1 MKRVV
6 TARVTIDHRIRARI
20 LLPCPEDRV
29 QLSFCA
35 IRRISCSISTR
46 KTLSKMVIMR
56 SEERRAYTV
65 GLYPYL
71 RTSLAI
77 FVAGFIIGLII
88 VARFPPLTDYFQDTI
103 ATFVKLF
110 AGIPRV
116 KLAGA
121 IFFNNAAKTL
131 LAIVLG
137 VVLGIAP
144 IIFLLA
150 NGIALG
156 VAWSLSAATRG
167 PWISLLSLLPH
178 GILEL
183 PAVFLG
189 TSIGLSIG
197 YHGVRRLVGKS
208 EIHSGADMIQ
218 GLRYFC
224 TVIIPLLIAAALV
237 EAFITPTLISPR

>member
-1 MKRVV
+1 
-6 TARVTIDHRIRARI
+6 
-20 LLPCPEDRV
+20 
-29 QLSFCA
+29 
-35 IRRISCSISTR
+35 
-46 KTLSKMVIMR
+46 MVIMR

-77 FVAGFIIGLII
+77 FGAGFVIGLII
-88 VARFPPLTDYFQDTI
+88 VSRFPPLTDYFQETI

-110 AGIPRV
+110 AGIPRF

-121 IFFNNAAKTL
+121 IFFNNAVKTL

-137 VVLGIAP
+137 IVLGIVP
-144 IIFLLA
+144 TIFLLA

-156 VAWSLSAATRG
+156 VAWSVSSATRG

-178 GILEL
+178 GVLEL

-197 YHGVRRLVGKS
+197 YHGVRRLAGNF
-208 EIHSGADMIQ
+208 EIHSGTEMVQ
-218 GLRYFC
+218 GLRYFF

>member
-1 MKRVV
+1 VSNCHS
-6 TARVTIDHRIRARI
+6 ARLEET
-20 LLPCPEDRV
+20 PFP
-29 QLSFCA
+29 
-35 IRRISCSISTR
+35 ISAQKIH
-46 KTLSKMVIMR
+46 SKMVIMR

-77 FVAGFIIGLII
+77 FGAGFVIGLII
-88 VARFPPLTDYFQDTI
+88 VARFPPLTDYFQETI

-110 AGIPRV
+110 AGIPRF

-121 IFFNNAAKTL
+121 IFFNNAVKTL

-137 VVLGIAP
+137 IVLGIVP
-144 IIFLLA
+144 TIFLLA

-156 VAWSLSAATRG
+156 VAWSVSVATRG

-197 YHGVRRLVGKS
+197 YRGVRRLAGNF
-208 EIHSGADMIQ
+208 EIHSGAEMVQ
-218 GLRYFC
+218 GLRYFF

>member
-1 MKRVV
+1 
-6 TARVTIDHRIRARI
+6 
-20 LLPCPEDRV
+20 
-29 QLSFCA
+29 
-35 IRRISCSISTR
+35 
-46 KTLSKMVIMR
+46 MVIMR

-65 GLYPYL
+65 KLYPYL

-77 FVAGFIIGLII
+77 FGAGFIIGLLI
-88 VARFPPLTDYFQDTI
+88 VDRFPPLTDYFQETI

-110 AGIPRV
+110 AGIPRF

-121 IFFNNAAKTL
+121 IFFNNAVKTL

-137 VVLGIAP
+137 IVLGIVP
-144 IIFLLA
+144 TIFLLA

-156 VAWSLSAATRG
+156 VAWSVSVATRG

-178 GILEL
+178 GVLEL

-197 YHGVRRLVGKS
+197 YHGVRRLAGNF
-208 EIHSGADMIQ
+208 EIHSGAEMVQ
-218 GLRYFC
+218 GLRYFF
-224 TVIIPLLIAAALV
+224 TVIIPLLIAAAVV

>member
-1 MKRVV
+1 
-6 TARVTIDHRIRARI
+6 
-20 LLPCPEDRV
+20 
-29 QLSFCA
+29 
-35 IRRISCSISTR
+35 
-46 KTLSKMVIMR
+46 MVIMR

-77 FVAGFIIGLII
+77 FGAGFVIGLII
-88 VARFPPLTDYFQDTI
+88 VARFPPLTDYFQETI

-110 AGIPRV
+110 AGIPRF

-121 IFFNNAAKTL
+121 IFFNNAVKTL

-137 VVLGIAP
+137 IVLGIVP
-144 IIFLLA
+144 TLFLLA

-156 VAWSLSAATRG
+156 VAWSVSATTRG

-178 GILEL
+178 GVLEL

-197 YHGVRRLVGKS
+197 YHGVRRLAGNF
-208 EIHSGADMIQ
+208 EIHSGAEMVQ
-218 GLRYFC
+218 GLRYFF

>member
-1 MKRVV
+1 
-6 TARVTIDHRIRARI
+6 
-20 LLPCPEDRV
+20 
-29 QLSFCA
+29 
-35 IRRISCSISTR
+35 
-46 KTLSKMVIMR
+46 MVIMR

-77 FVAGFIIGLII
+77 FSAGFVIGLII
-88 VARFPPLTDYFQDTI
+88 VARFPPLTDYFQETI
-103 ATFVKLF
+103 TTFVKLF
-110 AGIPRV
+110 AGIPRF
-116 KLAGA
+116 KLAGV
-121 IFFNNAAKTL
+121 IFFNNAVKTL

-137 VVLGIAP
+137 IVLGIVP
-144 IIFLLA
+144 TIFLLA
-150 NGIALG
+150 NGVALG
-156 VAWSLSAATRG
+156 VAWSVSSATRG

-178 GILEL
+178 GVLEL

-197 YHGVRRLVGKS
+197 YHGVRRLAGNF
-208 EIHSGADMIQ
+208 EIHSGTEMVQ
-218 GLRYFC
+218 GLRYFL

>member
-1 MKRVV
+1 
-6 TARVTIDHRIRARI
+6 
-20 LLPCPEDRV
+20 
-29 QLSFCA
+29 
-35 IRRISCSISTR
+35 
-46 KTLSKMVIMR
+46 MVIMR

-77 FVAGFIIGLII
+77 FGAGFVIGLLI
-88 VARFPPLTDYFQDTI
+88 VDRFPPLTDYFQETI

-110 AGIPRV
+110 AGIPRF

-121 IFFNNAAKTL
+121 IFFNNAVKTL

-137 VVLGIAP
+137 IVLGIVP
-144 IIFLLA
+144 TIFLLA

-156 VAWSLSAATRG
+156 VAWSVSSATRG

-178 GILEL
+178 GVLEL

-197 YHGVRRLVGKS
+197 YHGVRRLAGNF
-208 EIHSGADMIQ
+208 EIHSGAEMVQ
-218 GLRYFC
+218 GLRYFF

>member
-1 MKRVV
+1 
-6 TARVTIDHRIRARI
+6 
-20 LLPCPEDRV
+20 
-29 QLSFCA
+29 
-35 IRRISCSISTR
+35 
-46 KTLSKMVIMR
+46 MVIMR

-65 GLYPYL
+65 KLYPYL

-77 FVAGFIIGLII
+77 FGAGFVIGLII
-88 VARFPPLTDYFQDTI
+88 VDRFPPLTDYFQETI

-110 AGIPRV
+110 AGIPRF

-121 IFFNNAAKTL
+121 IFFNNAVKTL

-137 VVLGIAP
+137 IVLGIVP
-144 IIFLLA
+144 TLFLLA

-156 VAWSLSAATRG
+156 VAWSVSVATRG

-178 GILEL
+178 GVLEL

-197 YHGVRRLVGKS
+197 YHGVRRLAGNF
-208 EIHSGADMIQ
+208 EIHSGAEMVQ
-218 GLRYFC
+218 GLRYFF

>member
-1 MKRVV
+1 
-6 TARVTIDHRIRARI
+6 
-20 LLPCPEDRV
+20 
-29 QLSFCA
+29 
-35 IRRISCSISTR
+35 
-46 KTLSKMVIMR
+46 MR

-65 GLYPYL
+65 KLYPYL

-77 FVAGFIIGLII
+77 FGAGFIIGLLI
-88 VARFPPLTDYFQDTI
+88 VDRFPPLTDYFQETI

-110 AGIPRV
+110 AGIPRF

-121 IFFNNAAKTL
+121 IFFNNAVKTL

-137 VVLGIAP
+137 IVLGIVP
-144 IIFLLA
+144 TIFLLA

-156 VAWSLSAATRG
+156 VAWSVSVATRG

-178 GILEL
+178 GVLEL

-197 YHGVRRLVGKS
+197 YHGVRRLAGNF
-208 EIHSGADMIQ
+208 EIHSGAEMVQ
-218 GLRYFC
+218 GLRYFF

>member
-1 MKRVV
+1 
-6 TARVTIDHRIRARI
+6 
-20 LLPCPEDRV
+20 
-29 QLSFCA
+29 
-35 IRRISCSISTR
+35 
-46 KTLSKMVIMR
+46 MVIMR

-77 FVAGFIIGLII
+77 FGAGFVIGLII
-88 VARFPPLTDYFQDTI
+88 VARFPPLTDYFQETI

-110 AGIPRV
+110 AGIPRF

-121 IFFNNAAKTL
+121 IFFNNAVKTL

-137 VVLGIAP
+137 IVLGIVP
-144 IIFLLA
+144 TIFLLA

-156 VAWSLSAATRG
+156 VAWSVSSATRG

-178 GILEL
+178 GVLEL

-197 YHGVRRLVGKS
+197 YHGVRRLAGNF
-208 EIHSGADMIQ
+208 EIHSGAEMVQ
-218 GLRYFC
+218 GLRYFF

>member
-1 MKRVV
+1 
-6 TARVTIDHRIRARI
+6 
-20 LLPCPEDRV
+20 
-29 QLSFCA
+29 
-35 IRRISCSISTR
+35 
-46 KTLSKMVIMR
+46 
-56 SEERRAYTV
+56 V

-77 FVAGFIIGLII
+77 FGAGFVIGLII
-88 VARFPPLTDYFQDTI
+88 VARFPSLTDYFQETI
-103 ATFVKLF
+103 ATFVQLF
-110 AGIPRV
+110 AGIPRF

-121 IFFNNAAKTL
+121 IFFNNAVKTL

-137 VVLGIAP
+137 IIFGIVP
-144 IIFLLA
+144 TIFLLA

-156 VAWSLSAATRG
+156 VAWSVSAATRG

-208 EIHSGADMIQ
+208 EIHSGADMVQ
-218 GLRYFC
+218 GLRYFF

>member
-1 MKRVV
+1 
-6 TARVTIDHRIRARI
+6 
-20 LLPCPEDRV
+20 
-29 QLSFCA
+29 
-35 IRRISCSISTR
+35 
-46 KTLSKMVIMR
+46 MVIMR

-77 FVAGFIIGLII
+77 FGAGFVIGLLI
-88 VARFPPLTDYFQDTI
+88 VDRFPPLTDYFQETI

-110 AGIPRV
+110 AGIPRF

-121 IFFNNAAKTL
+121 IFFNNAVKTL

-137 VVLGIAP
+137 IVLGIVP
-144 IIFLLA
+144 TLFLLA

-156 VAWSLSAATRG
+156 VAWSVSATTRG

-197 YHGVRRLVGKS
+197 YHGVRRLAGNF
-208 EIHSGADMIQ
+208 EIHSGAEMVQ
-218 GLRYFC
+218 GLRYFF

>member
-1 MKRVV
+1 
-6 TARVTIDHRIRARI
+6 
-20 LLPCPEDRV
+20 
-29 QLSFCA
+29 
-35 IRRISCSISTR
+35 
-46 KTLSKMVIMR
+46 MVIMR

-77 FVAGFIIGLII
+77 FGAGFVIGLII
-88 VARFPPLTDYFQDTI
+88 VARFPPLTDYFQETI

-110 AGIPRV
+110 DGIPRF

-121 IFFNNAAKTL
+121 IFFNNAVKTL

-137 VVLGIAP
+137 IVLGIVP
-144 IIFLLA
+144 TIFLLA

-156 VAWSLSAATRG
+156 VAWSVSSATRG

-178 GILEL
+178 GVLEL

-197 YHGVRRLVGKS
+197 YHGVRRLAGNF
-208 EIHSGADMIQ
+208 EIHSGAEMVQ
-218 GLRYFC
+218 GLRYFF

>member
-1 MKRVV
+1 
-6 TARVTIDHRIRARI
+6 
-20 LLPCPEDRV
+20 
-29 QLSFCA
+29 
-35 IRRISCSISTR
+35 
-46 KTLSKMVIMR
+46 MVIMR

-77 FVAGFIIGLII
+77 FGAGFVIGLII
-88 VARFPPLTDYFQDTI
+88 VARFPPLTDYFQETI

-110 AGIPRV
+110 GGIPRF

-121 IFFNNAAKTL
+121 IFFNNAVKTL

-137 VVLGIAP
+137 IVLGIVP
-144 IIFLLA
+144 TIFLLA

-156 VAWSLSAATRG
+156 VAWSVSSATRG

-178 GILEL
+178 GVLEL

-197 YHGVRRLVGKS
+197 YHGVRRLAGNF
-208 EIHSGADMIQ
+208 EIHSGAEMVQ
-218 GLRYFC
+218 GLRYFF

>member
-1 MKRVV
+1 
-6 TARVTIDHRIRARI
+6 
-20 LLPCPEDRV
+20 
-29 QLSFCA
+29 
-35 IRRISCSISTR
+35 
-46 KTLSKMVIMR
+46 MVIMR

-77 FVAGFIIGLII
+77 FGAGFVIGLII
-88 VARFPPLTDYFQDTI
+88 VSRFPPLTDYFQETI

-110 AGIPRV
+110 AGIPRF

-121 IFFNNAAKTL
+121 IFFNNAVKTL

-137 VVLGIAP
+137 IVLGIVP
-144 IIFLLA
+144 TIFLLA

-156 VAWSLSAATRG
+156 VAWSVSSATRG

-178 GILEL
+178 GVLEL

-197 YHGVRRLVGKS
+197 YHGVRRLAGNF
-208 EIHSGADMIQ
+208 EIHSGAEMVQ
-218 GLRYFC
+218 GLRYFF

>member
-1 MKRVV
+1 
-6 TARVTIDHRIRARI
+6 
-20 LLPCPEDRV
+20 
-29 QLSFCA
+29 
-35 IRRISCSISTR
+35 
-46 KTLSKMVIMR
+46 MVIMR

-77 FVAGFIIGLII
+77 FGAGFVIGLII
-88 VARFPPLTDYFQDTI
+88 VSRFPPLTDYFQETI

-110 AGIPRV
+110 AGIPRF

-121 IFFNNAAKTL
+121 IFFNNAVKTL

-137 VVLGIAP
+137 IILGIVPA
-144 IIFLLA
+144 IFLLA

-197 YHGVRRLVGKS
+197 YHGVRRLAGNF
-208 EIHSGADMIQ
+208 EIHSGAEMVQ
-218 GLRYFC
+218 GLRYFF

>member
-1 MKRVV
+1 
-6 TARVTIDHRIRARI
+6 
-20 LLPCPEDRV
+20 
-29 QLSFCA
+29 
-35 IRRISCSISTR
+35 
-46 KTLSKMVIMR
+46 MVIMR

-77 FVAGFIIGLII
+77 FGAGFVIGLII
-88 VARFPPLTDYFQDTI
+88 VTRFPPLTDYFQETI

-110 AGIPRV
+110 AGIPRF

-121 IFFNNAAKTL
+121 IFFNNAVKTL

-137 VVLGIAP
+137 IVLGIVP
-144 IIFLLA
+144 TIFLLA

-156 VAWSLSAATRG
+156 VAWSVSSATRG

-178 GILEL
+178 GVLEL

-197 YHGVRRLVGKS
+197 YHGVRRLAGNF
-208 EIHSGADMIQ
+208 EIHSGAEMVQ
-218 GLRYFC
+218 GLRYFF

>member
-1 MKRVV
+1 
-6 TARVTIDHRIRARI
+6 
-20 LLPCPEDRV
+20 
-29 QLSFCA
+29 
-35 IRRISCSISTR
+35 
-46 KTLSKMVIMR
+46 MVIMR

-77 FVAGFIIGLII
+77 FGAGFVIGLII
-88 VARFPPLTDYFQDTI
+88 VARFPPLTDYFQETI

-110 AGIPRV
+110 AGIPRF

-121 IFFNNAAKTL
+121 IFFNNAVKTL

-137 VVLGIAP
+137 IVLGIVP
-144 IIFLLA
+144 TIFLLA

-156 VAWSLSAATRG
+156 VAWSVSSATRG

-197 YHGVRRLVGKS
+197 YHGVRRLAGNF
-208 EIHSGADMIQ
+208 EIHSGAEMVQ
-218 GLRYFC
+218 GLRYFF

>member
-1 MKRVV
+1 
-6 TARVTIDHRIRARI
+6 
-20 LLPCPEDRV
+20 
-29 QLSFCA
+29 
-35 IRRISCSISTR
+35 
-46 KTLSKMVIMR
+46 MR

-77 FVAGFIIGLII
+77 FGTGFVIGLII
-88 VARFPPLTDYFQDTI
+88 VSRFPPLTDYFQETI

-110 AGIPRV
+110 AGIPRF

-121 IFFNNAAKTL
+121 IFFNNAVKTL

-137 VVLGIAP
+137 IVLGIVP
-144 IIFLLA
+144 TIFLLA

-156 VAWSLSAATRG
+156 VAWSVSSATRG

-178 GILEL
+178 GVLEL

-197 YHGVRRLVGKS
+197 YHGVRRLAGNF
-208 EIHSGADMIQ
+208 EIHSGAEMVQ
-218 GLRYFC
+218 GLRYFF

>member
-1 MKRVV
+1 
-6 TARVTIDHRIRARI
+6 
-20 LLPCPEDRV
+20 
-29 QLSFCA
+29 
-35 IRRISCSISTR
+35 
-46 KTLSKMVIMR
+46 MVIMR

-77 FVAGFIIGLII
+77 FGAGFVIGLII
-88 VARFPPLTDYFQDTI
+88 VTRFPPLTDYFQETI

-110 AGIPRV
+110 AGIPRF

-121 IFFNNAAKTL
+121 IFFNNAVKTL

-137 VVLGIAP
+137 IVLGIVP
-144 IIFLLA
+144 TIFLLA

-156 VAWSLSAATRG
+156 VAWSVSVATRG

-197 YHGVRRLVGKS
+197 YHGVRRLAGNF
-208 EIHSGADMIQ
+208 EIHSGAEMVQ
-218 GLRYFC
+218 GLRYFF

>member
-1 MKRVV
+1 
-6 TARVTIDHRIRARI
+6 
-20 LLPCPEDRV
+20 
-29 QLSFCA
+29 
-35 IRRISCSISTR
+35 
-46 KTLSKMVIMR
+46 MVIMR

-77 FVAGFIIGLII
+77 FGAGFVIGLII
-88 VARFPPLTDYFQDTI
+88 VSRFPPLTDYFQETI
-103 ATFVKLF
+103 TTFVKLF
-110 AGIPRV
+110 AGIPRF

-121 IFFNNAAKTL
+121 IFFNNAVKTL

-137 VVLGIAP
+137 IVLGIVP
-144 IIFLLA
+144 TIFLLA

-156 VAWSLSAATRG
+156 VAWSVSSATRG

-178 GILEL
+178 GVLEL

-197 YHGVRRLVGKS
+197 YHGVRRLAGNF
-208 EIHSGADMIQ
+208 EIHSGAEMVQ
-218 GLRYFC
+218 GLRYFF

>member
-1 MKRVV
+1 
-6 TARVTIDHRIRARI
+6 
-20 LLPCPEDRV
+20 
-29 QLSFCA
+29 
-35 IRRISCSISTR
+35 
-46 KTLSKMVIMR
+46 
-56 SEERRAYTV
+56 V

-77 FVAGFIIGLII
+77 FGAGFVIGLII
-88 VARFPPLTDYFQDTI
+88 VARFPPLTDYFQETI

-110 AGIPRV
+110 AGIPRF

-121 IFFNNAAKTL
+121 IFFNNAVKTL

-137 VVLGIAP
+137 IVLGIVP
-144 IIFLLA
+144 TIFLLA

-156 VAWSLSAATRG
+156 VAWSVSSATRG

-178 GILEL
+178 GVLEL

-197 YHGVRRLVGKS
+197 YHGVRRLAGNF
-208 EIHSGADMIQ
+208 EIHSGAEMVQ
-218 GLRYFC
+218 GLRYFF

>member
-1 MKRVV
+1 
-6 TARVTIDHRIRARI
+6 
-20 LLPCPEDRV
+20 
-29 QLSFCA
+29 
-35 IRRISCSISTR
+35 
-46 KTLSKMVIMR
+46 MVIMR

-77 FVAGFIIGLII
+77 FGAGFVIGLII
-88 VARFPPLTDYFQDTI
+88 VSRFPPLTDYFQETI

-110 AGIPRV
+110 AGIPRF

-121 IFFNNAAKTL
+121 IFFNNAVKTL

-137 VVLGIAP
+137 IVLGIVP
-144 IIFLLA
+144 TIFLLA

-156 VAWSLSAATRG
+156 VAWSVSSATRG

-197 YHGVRRLVGKS
+197 YHGVRRLAGNF
-208 EIHSGADMIQ
+208 EIHSGAEMVQ
-218 GLRYFC
+218 GLRYFF